1 MQSSDIQKLYRRV
14 FSGEGQKV
22 LEDLEIRYGLDASQV
37 DDQTNRA
44 FRAIGNDEVLQFIRS
59 MINE

>member
-22 LEDLEIRYGLDASQV
+22 L